1 VSTSSVRVPFVALQL
16 QHRAVKAQLLAAV
29 DRVFEHGQYVLGP
42 EVEEFESRFASLCGV
57 PFAVGMSDGTHALLL
72 TLRAL
77 GIGAGDEVITAPNSF
92 LASAASIALV
102 GARPVFADVRDDL
115 NLDPE
120 RVAAAVSPRTRAIMP
135 VHLTGRPADMR
146 RIGAIAERHGL
157 HVVEDAAQAV
167 GATFDGRAVGSLGA
181 AGCFS
186 LHPLKNLAAC
196 GDAGVV
202 TTSDRKLAD
211 AMRVERNHG
220 LRGRDDCGAWGYN
233 ARLDTLQAALLNEK
247 LPYLGRW
254 TAAKRQ
260 IAARYRDALGDAVA
274 VPEDR
279 PGEHAVYQTFVIRA
293 DRRDDLQRHLASL
306 GVDSKVHYPTPLHL
320 QEAAAELGYK
330 RGDFPVTERL
340 ATEILSLPIYPELTE
355 AQQEAVVDG
364 VLSFY
369 GRRARR

>member
-1 VSTSSVRVPFVALQL
+1 MHRAQTVVVPFVALGL
-16 QHRAVKAQLLAAV
+16 QQGAVKAQILAAV
-29 DRVFEHGQYVLGP
+29 GRVLEHGQYVLGP
-42 EVEEFESRFASLCGV
+42 EVEEFERRFAALCGT
-57 PFAVGMSDGTHALLL
+57 PFAVGVSDGTHALLL
-72 TLRAL
+72 ALRAL
-77 GIGAGDEVITAPNSF
+77 GIGPGDEVITAPNSF
-92 LASAASIALV
+92 LASAASIALA

-115 NLDPE
+115 NIDPE
-120 RVAAAVSPRTRAIMP
+120 RVAAAVTPRTRAIMP
-135 VHLTGRPADMR
+135 VHLTGRPADME
-146 RIGAIAERHGL
+146 RIGAIAQRHGL
-157 HVVEDAAQAV
+157 HIVEDAAQAI
-167 GATFDGRAVGSLGA
+167 GATFQGRPVGGFGA

-202 TTSDRKLAD
+202 ATTDGKVAD
-211 AMRVERNHG
+211 LLRAARNHG

-233 ARLDTLQAALLNEK
+233 ARLDTIQAAMLNEK
-247 LPYLGRW
+247 LPHLERW
-254 TAAKRQ
+254 TAAKRR
-260 IAARYRDALGDAVA
+260 IAARYRQALLGVVG

-279 PGEHAVYQTFVIRA
+279 PGEGAVYQTFVIRA
-293 DRRDDLQRHLASL
+293 ARRDDLQRHLAAC

-330 RGDFPVTERL
+330 PGDFPVTERL

-369 GRRARR
+369 GRRA